1 MSTTIDMQTI
11 RPVDEQGSALAGRP
25 AAARIRAQIESAA
38 QQFEVV
44 VDLEGV
50 MMSPSFADEL
60 IAKLP
65 RDLLDTGRVRFVN
78 IDEDLAF
85 LVDFVIAGRR

>member
-1 MSTTIDMQTI
+1 
-11 RPVDEQGSALAGRP
+11 
-25 AAARIRAQIESAA
+25 
-38 QQFEVV
+38 
-44 VDLEGV
+44 
-50 MMSPSFADEL
+50 MMSPTFADEL

-85 LVDFVIAGRR
+85 LVDFVIAGRRLGLGVAGGYTPPAEREGRAP